1 MPESNRATEL
11 TELLRAGDEPV
22 WSRLR
27 ELLVEKGLDPD
38 EVIMAE
44 LSFDDDSLEFGLVV
58 TPDHRVFQFD
68 FDHLHNA
75 IPTAEFS
82 TWRDLTTSWQN
93 SPYDELVSAAFD
105 ITS

>member
-27 ELLVEKGLDPD
+27 ELLVDKGLDPD
-38 EVIMAE
+38 EVIVAE
-44 LSFDDDSLEFGLVV
+44 LFSDDNSLEFGLVV

-68 FDHLHNA
+68 FDYLHKTIA
-75 IPTAEFS
+75 TAEFS

-93 SPYDELVSAAFD
+93 SPYDELVSAAFE
-105 ITS
+105 IAN